1 MQKNNTEAFLLKEK
15 GNPEKAFSLSTI
27 SIETP
32 KSDEVLI
39 EVTSFGLN
47 YADVMAR
54 NGLYKEAPPMPCV
67 IGYEVVGTVTKVGRD
82 VEKSW
87 IGKRVVAFTRFG
99 GYSKKVT
106 TKVSAITEI
115 DDLDAATALSLC
127 TQSVTA
133 FYMANY
139 VAPIH
144 RNEIVLIHA
153 AAGGVGSILIQL
165 AKKAGATVIAKIG
178 NESKHELV
186 KKLGADCIINYN
198 QSNYISEVEK
208 YLNGKKL
215 DVIYNPV
222 GGETF
227 KNDMKILNPGG
238 KMFLFGGSALSKG
251 KWGILSSLNFVRKM
265 GLMIPIGL
273 MMQSKSVLGIN
284 MLKIADEKP
293 EVIQEC
299 LNAVISLYREKVIE
313 PQIGGEFDTS
323 ELAKAHALL
332 ESGNTVGKLAIHW

>member
-15 GNPEKAFSLSTI
+15 GNPEKAFLLSTI

-67 IGYEVVGTVTKVGRD
+67 IGYEAVGTVTEVGRD

-139 VAPIH
+139 LAPIH

-208 YLNGKKL
+208 YLNGKQ
-215 DVIYNPV
+215 
-222 GGETF
+222 
-227 KNDMKILNPGG
+227 KIN
-238 KMFLFGGSALSKG
+238 
-251 KWGILSSLNFVRKM
+251 I
-265 GLMIPIGL
+265 
-273 MMQSKSVLGIN
+273 
-284 MLKIADEKP
+284 
-293 EVIQEC
+293 
-299 LNAVISLYREKVIE
+299 
-313 PQIGGEFDTS
+313 
-323 ELAKAHALL
+323 
-332 ESGNTVGKLAIHW
+332 

>member
-222 GGETF
+222 GGKTF

-313 PQIGGEFDTS
+313 PQIGGEFDAS

>member
-27 SIETP
+27 SIEAP

-67 IGYEVVGTVTKVGRD
+67 IGYEVVGTVTEVGRD
-82 VEKSW
+82 IEKSW

-99 GYSKKVT
+99 GYAKKVN
-106 TKVSAITEI
+106 TKASAIVAI
-115 DDLDAATALSLC
+115 DDLDAAVTLSLC

-133 FYMANY
+133 YYMANY
-139 VAPIH
+139 VAPIYK
-144 RNEIVLIHA
+144 NENVLIHA

-178 NESKHELV
+178 NESKRELV

-198 QSNYISEVEK
+198 QSDYISEVEK

-313 PQIGGEFDTS
+313 PQIGGEFNAS

-332 ESGNTVGKLAIHW
+332 ESGNTIGKLAIHW

>member
-1 MQKNNTEAFLLKEK
+1 
-15 GNPEKAFSLSTI
+15 
-27 SIETP
+27 
-32 KSDEVLI
+32 
-39 EVTSFGLN
+39 
-47 YADVMAR
+47 
-54 NGLYKEAPPMPCV
+54 
-67 IGYEVVGTVTKVGRD
+67 
-82 VEKSW
+82 
-87 IGKRVVAFTRFG
+87 
-99 GYSKKVT
+99 
-106 TKVSAITEI
+106 
-115 DDLDAATALSLC
+115 
-127 TQSVTA
+127 
-133 FYMANY
+133 MANY
-139 VAPIH
+139 VAPIYK
-144 RNEIVLIHA
+144 NENVLIHA

-178 NESKHELV
+178 NESKRELV

-198 QSNYISEVEK
+198 QSDYISEVEK

-313 PQIGGEFDTS
+313 PQIGGEFNAS

-332 ESGNTVGKLAIHW
+332 ESGNTIGKLAIHW

>member
-27 SIETP
+27 SIEAP

-67 IGYEVVGTVTKVGRD
+67 IGYEVVGTVTEVGRD
-82 VEKSW
+82 IEKSW

-99 GYSKKVT
+99 GYAKKVN
-106 TKVSAITEI
+106 TKASAIVEI
-115 DDLDAATALSLC
+115 DDLDAAVALSLC

-144 RNEIVLIHA
+144 KNENVLIHA

-178 NESKHELV
+178 NESKRELV

-198 QSNYISEVEK
+198 QSDYISEVEK

-313 PQIGGEFDTS
+313 PQIGGEFNAS

-332 ESGNTVGKLAIHW
+332 ESGNTIGKLAIHW

>member
-1 MQKNNTEAFLLKEK
+1 MQKNNTEAFLLIEK
-15 GNPEKAFSLSTI
+15 GNPEKAFSLEPI
-27 SIETP
+27 SINPP

-54 NGLYKEAPPMPCV
+54 NGLYKEAPAMPCV
-67 IGYEVVGTVTKVGRD
+67 IGYEVVGTVKETGKNVD
-82 VEKSW
+82 KSW
-87 IGKRVVAFTRFG
+87 VGKRVVAFTRFG

-106 TKVSAITEI
+106 TKVSAIAII
-115 DDLDAATALSLC
+115 DDLDAAIALSLC

-133 FYMANY
+133 YYMANY

-144 RNEIVLIHA
+144 KNETVLIHA

-165 AKKAGATVIAKIG
+165 AKEKGAIVIAKIG
-178 NESKHELV
+178 DESKRELV
-186 KKLGADCIINYN
+186 KKLGADYIINYN
-198 QSNYISEVEK
+198 QSDYISEIEN

-222 GGETF
+222 GGVTF

-284 MLKIADEKP
+284 MLKVADEKP

-299 LNAVISLYREKVIE
+299 LNAVIALYRENIIQ
-313 PQIGGEFDTS
+313 PQIGGEFNAS

-332 ESGNTVGKLAIHW
+332 EGGKTIGKLAIHW